1 VRCRGKCEPRKLL
14 ADFLREDLALTG
26 THVGCEHGICGTCTI
41 LLNGEAVRSCIM
53 FAVQANGGEV
63 TTVEGLAKDGRLH
76 PLQQAFHEHHAL
88 QCGFCT
94 PGMLI
99 MAVDFLRVNSTP
111 TRDEIRAAV
120 SAVIC
125 RCTGYRNIVDA
136 IDVAAKRMRMQGAT
150 HETGPASARHDVST
164 KSEDRSAEKG

>member
-1 VRCRGKCEPRKLL
+1 
-14 ADFLREDLALTG
+14 
-26 THVGCEHGICGTCTI
+26 
-41 LLNGEAVRSCIM
+41 M

-136 IDVAAKRMRMQGAT
+136 IDAAAKKMRMQGA
-150 HETGPASARHDVST
+150 ETGPASARHEVST